1 MACVPSTL
9 VKWPIN
15 GKQNAHRSP
24 MLPVGG
30 PSSGN
35 SEVTGSGALPGQ
47 PAPPT
52 QSWTLTLC
60 LGSVGIQEMGAAG
73 CQHQAS

>member
-1 MACVPSTL
+1 
-9 VKWPIN
+9 
-15 GKQNAHRSP
+15 

>member
-1 MACVPSTL
+1 
-9 VKWPIN
+9 
-15 GKQNAHRSP
+15 
-24 MLPVGG
+24 MLPVRG

-35 SEVTGSGALPGQ
+35 LEATGSGALPGQ

-60 LGSVGIQEMGAAG
+60 LGSAGIREMGAAR